1 MKKKKIPTN
10 TDYFTYYNANPKQLI
25 CCDCV
30 VRAISLA
37 TAKSWTTVVRELT
50 EVGIENAMTISDP
63 KLFPIY
69 LKRLGFTQGKEPRD
83 CCNRKMTV
91 KEWMQRE
98 QIYPGNQKDI
108 ILVNAGSHH
117 LACIIDGTVHDI
129 WDSSR
134 VTMHKYWYKSW

>member
-1 MKKKKIPTN
+1 M
-10 TDYFTYYNANPKQLI
+10 
-25 CCDCV
+25 
-30 VRAISLA
+30 A

-83 CCNRKMTV
+83 YYNKKMTV

-98 QIYPGNQKDI
+98 QIYPGNQKDV

-134 VTMHKYWYKSW
+134 VTMHKYWFKSW